1 MNEFHILRLKIICKF
16 NLSILYKEKYF
27 FLYLDENSFVDL
39 IELIEKE
46 RYVRRNFINIASFVL
61 S

>member
-1 MNEFHILRLKIICKF
+1 MNEFHFLRLKIICKF

-46 RYVRRNFINIASFVL
+46 RYVWRNFINIASFVL